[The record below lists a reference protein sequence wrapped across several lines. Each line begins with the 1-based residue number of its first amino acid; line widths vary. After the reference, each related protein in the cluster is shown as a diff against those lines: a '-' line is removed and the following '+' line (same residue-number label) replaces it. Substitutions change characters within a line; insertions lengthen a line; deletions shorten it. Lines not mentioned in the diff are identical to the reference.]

1 MATSDGPLIGID
13 ITPLLG
19 VVVETNPLNC
29 NQQNIRISKLKTKLK
44 FLFLEP
50 FFGGSHREFAQGLI
64 SGSQYDIDL
73 LTLPAR
79 FWKWRMRGAA
89 LYFVKKASD
98 LQGYHGLITTDLM
111 SLSDFKALTGGNCP
125 PALVYFHE
133 NQLTYPL
140 APGEHMDYQFGF
152 TDITTA
158 LAADRILFS
167 SRTHHQAF
175 FKDLPRFL
183 KMMPEYRP
191 GWVVDEIRLK
201 ADVLYPGCRFPA
213 KGAHSADSSRDLP
226 PLIIWNHRW
235 EFDKNPDNF
244 FHALDA
250 VLAHG
255 AEFRLALLGE
265 NFQAVPK
272 AFIGARARYGDR
284 IVQYGYV
291 ESRTEYLK
299 WLKQGAIVISTA
311 CQENFGISV
320 VEAIRYGCIP
330 LLPARLAYPEI
341 IPQRFHNR
349 VLYQNTD
356 ELVEKLLRRL
366 TDPSGFEHLRHELSK
381 EMAKFAWENLIG
393 RYDNEL
399 ERLARWNTG

>member
-1 MATSDGPLIGID
+1 M
-13 ITPLLG
+13 
-19 VVVETNPLNC
+19 
-29 NQQNIRISKLKTKLK
+29 KTELK

-50 FFGGSHREFAQGLI
+50 FFGGSHRDFAEGLI
-64 SGSQYDIDL
+64 SGTRHAIDL
-73 LTLPAR
+73 LSLPAR

-89 LYFVKKASD
+89 LYFVKKITD
-98 LQGYHGLITTDLM
+98 LRQYSGLITTDLM
-111 SLSDFKALTGGNCP
+111 SLSDFKALTAGSCP

-158 LAADRILFS
+158 LAADRVLFS
-167 SRTHHQAF
+167 SHTHRQAF
-175 FKDLPRFL
+175 FQDLPRFL

-191 GWVVDEIRLK
+191 AWVVDAIGAK
-201 ADVLYPGCRFPA
+201 AGVLYPGCRFPA
-213 KGAHSADSSRDLP
+213 AGQYEGNASRELP

-235 EFDKNPDNF
+235 EFDKNPDDF
-244 FHALDA
+244 FYALDA
-250 VLAHG
+250 VLDRG
-255 AEFRLALLGE
+255 NNFRLALLGE

-272 AFIGARARYGDR
+272 AFIAARSRYGDR

-291 ESRTEYLK
+291 ESRAEYIN
-299 WLKQGAIVISTA
+299 WLKQGSIVVSTA

-320 VEAIRYGCIP
+320 VEAIRYGCTP

-341 IPQRFHNR
+341 IPHRFHDR

-356 ELVEKLLRRL
+356 QLVEKLIRRL
-366 TDPSGFEHLRHELSK
+366 IDPSGFEDLRRELSK
-381 EMAKFAWENLIG
+381 EMAQFAWENLID
-393 RYDNEL
+393 RYDAEL
-399 ERLARWNTG
+399 QKLALRSA